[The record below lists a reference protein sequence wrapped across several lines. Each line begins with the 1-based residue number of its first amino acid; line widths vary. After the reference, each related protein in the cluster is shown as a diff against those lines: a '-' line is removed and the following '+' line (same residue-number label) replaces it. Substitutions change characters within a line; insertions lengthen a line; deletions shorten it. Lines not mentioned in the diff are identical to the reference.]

1 MAYEEFLERLYK
13 YRDQLIASPRFQRW
27 SLSNPLTRPI
37 ARRRARAALDLTAGF
52 VYSQVLFSCLEL
64 KLFDCLS
71 EGSLSLNEL
80 SARLDLSQASAARL
94 LAAATSLDLV
104 ERRGLDKWGL
114 GQIGAAL
121 IGNSSALA
129 LIRHQSMLYAD
140 LIDSVAL
147 LKGKKSAT
155 LADYWPYSADELT
168 PSRLA
173 AEQIAPYSALMA
185 ASQPMLADEVLHS
198 YDISRYGC
206 LLDIGGGE
214 GVFIAAAAKFAP
226 DLSFK
231 LFDLPAVAERA
242 RENIKRAQLSSHVD
256 IFGGNF
262 LRDKLPLG
270 ADIVTLIRIIH
281 DHDDQSAISLL
292 KNIRS
297 SLEVGAKLLIVEAMS
312 GVKGAEPLDAY
323 YGFYTL
329 AMGRGMPRRVDEI
342 KLLVKQSG
350 FGACKLIHNALPTLT
365 SILEATAI

>member
-1 MAYEEFLERLYK
+1 VAYEEFLERLYK
-13 YRDQLIASPRFQRW
+13 FRDQLIASPRFQRW

-52 VYSQVLFSCLEL
+52 VYSQILFSCLEL
-64 KLFDCLS
+64 KLFDFLG
-71 EGSLSLNEL
+71 EGSLSLQEL
-80 SARLDLSQASAARL
+80 SARLELSEASTMRL
-94 LAAATSLDLV
+94 LTAAASLNLV

-121 IGNSSALA
+121 TGNSSALA
-129 LIRHQSMLYAD
+129 LIRHQSMLYRD
-140 LIDSVAL
+140 LVDPVAL
-147 LKGKKSAT
+147 LKGKKSAI
-155 LADYWPYSADELT
+155 LADYWPYSADEIT
-168 PSRLA
+168 PGLLA

-185 ASQPMLADEVLHS
+185 ASQPMLADEILHS

-226 DLSFK
+226 DLSLK

-242 RENIKRAQLSSHVD
+242 RENLRRAQLLSQVD

-281 DHDDQSAISLL
+281 DHDDQSAIKLL

-297 SLEVGAKLLIVEAMS
+297 SVEIGAKLLIIEAMS
-312 GVKGAEPLDAY
+312 GVRGAETLEAY

-329 AMGRGMPRRVDEI
+329 AMGRGTPRRVDEI
-342 KLLVKQSG
+342 KLLLKQSG
-350 FGACKLIHNALPTLT
+350 FGGCKLIHNALPTLT